1 MSRPLLA
8 DDPRRLGAW
17 HLIGRVGEGG
27 FGVVYEAEDDE
38 EQWGA
43 VKVMHRHLATHA
55 DYVARFGREVSLA
68 RRVRGDHVA
77 EVLDYDLEASPPWFV
92 TEFIDGPTLHDVVAR
107 RGGLSADPLYALA
120 LALAEAIASITAA
133 GVVHRDLKPGNVLL
147 TPRTPVVVDFGIASA
162 PGLGRLTSTG
172 LVMGT
177 APYMAPEQF
186 TGADASPAIDVFAWA
201 SVVSF
206 AANGRAPFQEE
217 AGNAAAVMYQVL
229 HHEPDHGTLTG
240 PLGELVAA
248 AHAKEPD
255 DRPTAAELVER
266 LVALRAPA
274 AEDPVRTS
282 TMLVEKTWHLAP
294 PPEPP
299 PPPPEPPTPALPVPV
314 ARAAPP
320 LAPPPAPAAAPGPAG
335 PSAPPVPPPPPAPA
349 PAPGPLGAPDQVG
362 AAAAVATSVEA
373 APPGPVPAAPALPN
387 VSYTPPLPAKRP
399 SLPPPP
405 PPPGAAGRPAPPGAA
420 PAAPPATPTPRFP
433 ATWVAPWVHKLPD
446 FGRLGAL
453 SGLVYLGASVAMDRL
468 DDGVPIATAR
478 QADADGAWDLALSL
492 RPVVLLLLVAFVVQR
507 VVRSTAVRRGL
518 TRPEWRGFAAASA
531 ALGIGLSLVPLGA
544 TAVLAYGPLVLEPND
559 RIGLEQAGVAGA
571 AALAMGLVALVGLVF
586 AVRAAIHLVRALVG
600 LVVWKG

>member
-38 EQWGA
+38 GQWGA
-43 VKVMHRHLATHA
+43 VKVMHRHLANHT

-68 RRVRGDHVA
+68 RRVRGVHVA
-77 EVLDYDLEASPPWFV
+77 EVLDYDLDASPPYFV
-92 TEFIDGPTLHDVVAR
+92 TEFIDGPTLHEVVAR
-107 RGGLSADPLYALA
+107 RGGLADDPLYALA

-162 PGLGRLTSTG
+162 PGLNRLTSTG

-186 TGADASPAIDVFAWA
+186 TGGDASPAIDVFAWA

-240 PLGELVAA
+240 PLAELVAA
-248 AHAKEPD
+248 AHAKDPA
-255 DRPTAAELVER
+255 DRPSAAELVDR

-274 AEDPVRTS
+274 ADDPVRTS
-282 TMLVEKTWHLAP
+282 AMLVEKTWHLAP

-299 PPPPEPPTPALPVPV
+299 PPPPEPPTPALP
-314 ARAAPP
+314 AP
-320 LAPPPAPAAAPGPAG
+320 APPPEPAAAP
-335 PSAPPVPPPPPAPA
+335 PPPGAPA
-349 PAPGPLGAPDQVG
+349 PVEVG
-362 AAAAVATSVEA
+362 AGAGAVPAAPPAAAVATSVED
-373 APPGPVPAAPALPN
+373 PPRPVPAAPALPN
-387 VSYTPPLPAKRP
+387 VTYTPPLPADR
-399 SLPPPP
+399 SWRPPPP
-405 PPPGAAGRPAPPGAA
+405 PPPRAALRPPPPAPPPAA
-420 PAAPPATPTPRFP
+420 PAPPVATPPTRFP

-453 SGLVYLGASVAMDRL
+453 SGLVYLGASIAFDRI
-468 DDGVPIATAR
+468 DDGVPLASTGQVRADESWDAAIA
-478 QADADGAWDLALSL
+478 L
-492 RPVVLLLLVAFVVQR
+492 RPIVLLLLVAFVAQR

-518 TRPEWRGFAAASA
+518 TRPEWRGFAVGSA

-544 TAVLAYGPLVLEPND
+544 TSVLAYAPAVLEPND
-559 RIGLEQAGVAGA
+559 RISIEQAGVAGA
-571 AALAMGLVALVGLVF
+571 AAMAMGLLSLAGLVF
-586 AVRAAIHLVRALVG
+586 AVRATIHLARAAFG
-600 LVVWKG
+600 MVVWKG